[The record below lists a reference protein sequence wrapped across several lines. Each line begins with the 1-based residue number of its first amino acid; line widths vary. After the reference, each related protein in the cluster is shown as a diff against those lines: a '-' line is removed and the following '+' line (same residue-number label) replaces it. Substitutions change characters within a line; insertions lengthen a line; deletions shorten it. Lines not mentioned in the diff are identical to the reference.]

1 MKHKNHIK
9 ILFILSLLLGITNN
23 NVVWCQKIDVDS
35 LLNVAIKEVNKDK
48 NYESALKKTQLGIKL
63 APDYLDF
70 HLLAGR
76 IYQLTSV
83 KDSARYYYNH
93 VIDKNPVY
101 EDAFTY
107 LINMDIEEKNY
118 TDAEIVVDKAIT
130 AHPGKKDFRYK
141 KLSIYEL
148 QGDKKKSQAYLK
160 EMQTLYPKDSEFK
173 LHYFIEDTKYNS
185 DRIGINYNFTTF
197 DRSGYGPWHF
207 GSLQYIAQR
216 NWGSAIARI
225 NYSNRY
231 ANGQSM
237 VDGIQYEAESYFFTS
252 KNSYSYAGVG
262 YSSDPVFPKL
272 RLGYSFFHN
281 FKKGWEG
288 DLGIRYI
295 DTEDTNFPSAVIGVG
310 KYLGSYWLNLRS
322 YFLFDNST
330 VYPVFTLTSRYY
342 FNTRFD
348 YLSLIAGYGT
358 SPDERTTL
366 GQIEQRLSLDSF
378 RIGSGYNRLFGE
390 HYITGLQISVNN
402 QEYTPGSKQIETEI
416 ALMFQYQF

>member
-1 MKHKNHIK
+1 MKDKKYIK
-9 ILFILSLLLGITNN
+9 ILFIVFLVMGMMNS
-23 NVVWCQKIDVDS
+23 NVVWSQKIDVDS

-48 NYESALKKTQLGIKL
+48 NYESALKKTRLGIKL

-70 HLLAGR
+70 HLLTGR
-76 IYQLTSV
+76 IYQLTNE

-107 LINMDIEEKNY
+107 LINMDIEEKKY
-118 TDAEIVVDKAIT
+118 ADAEIVVNKAIE

-141 KLSIYEL
+141 KLTIYEL
-148 QGDKKKSQAYLK
+148 KGENEKSQTYLK
-160 EMQTLYPKDSEFK
+160 EMQEMYPEDSEFK
-173 LHYFIEDTKYNS
+173 LHHFIDETRFKS
-185 DRIGINYNFTTF
+185 DRIGMIYNFTTF
-197 DRSGYGPWHF
+197 NRSGYGPWHY

-216 NWGSAIARI
+216 NWGSLITRI
-225 NYSNRY
+225 NYSDRY
-231 ANGQSM
+231 ANEQS
-237 VDGIQYEAESYFFTS
+237 VANGFQYEVESYFFTG
-252 KNSYSYAGVG
+252 KNSYSFASAG

-295 DTEDTNFPSAVIGVG
+295 DTEDSNLTSAVVGIG

-322 YFLFDNST
+322 YFFFDNST

-378 RIGSGYNRLFGE
+378 RISGGYNRLFGK

-416 ALMFQYQF
+416 ALIFQYQF

>member
-1 MKHKNHIK
+1 MKDKKYIK
-9 ILFILSLLLGITNN
+9 ILFIVFLVMGMMKSNI
-23 NVVWCQKIDVDS
+23 VWSQKIDVDS

-76 IYQLTSV
+76 IYHLTKV
-83 KDSARYYYNH
+83 KDSARYYYNY

-107 LINMDIEEKNY
+107 LINMDIEEKKY
-118 TDAEIVVDKAIT
+118 SDAEIVVDKAIE

-141 KLSIYEL
+141 KLAIYEL
-148 QGDKKKSQAYLK
+148 QGDKKKSEAYLK
-160 EMQTLYPKDSEFK
+160 ETQTMYPNDSEFK
-173 LHYFIEDTKYNS
+173 LHYFIADTRHKS
-185 DRIGINYNFTTF
+185 DRIGLNYSFTSF
-197 DRSGYGPWHF
+197 DRSGYGPWHY

-216 NWGSAIARI
+216 NWGSASARI

-231 ANGQSM
+231 ADGQSITN
-237 VDGIQYEAESYFFTS
+237 GIQYEAESYFFTG
-252 KNSYSYAGVG
+252 KNSYSYIGAG
-262 YSSDPVFPKL
+262 YSDDPVFPKL

-281 FKKGWEG
+281 FNKGWET
-288 DLGIRYI
+288 DLGVRYI
-295 DTEDTNFPSAVIGVG
+295 DTEDTNFPTAVVGIG

-322 YFLFDNST
+322 YFQFDNRS
-330 VYPVFTLTSRYY
+330 VYPAFTLTSRYY

-348 YLSLIAGYGT
+348 YLTLIAGYGT

-378 RIGSGYNRLFGE
+378 RIGGGYYRLFGK
-390 HYITGLQISVNN
+390 HYITGLQLSVNN
-402 QEYTPGSKQIETEI
+402 QEYAPGLKQIETEI
-416 ALMFQYQF
+416 VLMLQYQF

>member
-23 NVVWCQKIDVDS
+23 NVVWGQKIDVDS

-76 IYQLTSV
+76 IYQLTNV

-93 VIDKNPVY
+93 VIAKNPVY

-107 LINMDIEEKNY
+107 LINMDIEEKKY

-173 LHYFIEDTKYNS
+173 LHYFIEDTRHNS

-216 NWGSAIARI
+216 NWGSAIGRI

-231 ANGQSM
+231 ANGQSV

-252 KNSYSYAGVG
+252 KNSYSYAGLG

-281 FKKGWEG
+281 FKH
-288 DLGIRYI
+288 II
-295 DTEDTNFPSAVIGVG
+295 FI
-310 KYLGSYWLNLRS
+310 
-322 YFLFDNST
+322 FL
-330 VYPVFTLTSRYY
+330 
-342 FNTRFD
+342 
-348 YLSLIAGYGT
+348 
-358 SPDERTTL
+358 
-366 GQIEQRLSLDSF
+366 
-378 RIGSGYNRLFGE
+378 
-390 HYITGLQISVNN
+390 
-402 QEYTPGSKQIETEI
+402 
-416 ALMFQYQF
+416 

>member
-1 MKHKNHIK
+1 MKDKKYIK
-9 ILFILSLLLGITNN
+9 ILFIVFLVMGMMKS
-23 NVVWCQKIDVDS
+23 NVVWSQKIDVDS

-48 NYESALKKTQLGIKL
+48 NYESALKKTRLGIKL

-70 HLLAGR
+70 HLLTGR
-76 IYQLTSV
+76 IYQLTNE

-107 LINMDIEEKNY
+107 LINMDIEEKKY
-118 TDAEIVVDKAIT
+118 ADAEIVVNKAIE

-141 KLSIYEL
+141 KLTIYEL
-148 QGDKKKSQAYLK
+148 QGENEKSQTYLK
-160 EMQTLYPKDSEFK
+160 EMQEMYPEDSEFK
-173 LHYFIEDTKYNS
+173 LHHFIDETRFKS
-185 DRIGINYNFTTF
+185 DRIGMIYNFTTF
-197 DRSGYGPWHF
+197 NRSGYGPWHY

-216 NWGSAIARI
+216 NWGSLITRI
-225 NYSNRY
+225 NYSDRY
-231 ANGQSM
+231 ANEQS
-237 VDGIQYEAESYFFTS
+237 VANGFQYEVESYFFTG
-252 KNSYSYAGVG
+252 KNSYSFASAS

-295 DTEDTNFPSAVIGVG
+295 DTEDSNLTSAVVGIG

-322 YFLFDNST
+322 YFFFDNST

-378 RIGSGYNRLFGE
+378 RISGGYNRLFGK

-416 ALMFQYQF
+416 ALIFQYQF

>member
-1 MKHKNHIK
+1 MKYKNYTK
-9 ILFILSLLLGITNN
+9 ILFILFLVLGMAKNN
-23 NVVWCQKIDVDS
+23 AVWSQKIDVDS

-48 NYESALKKTQLGIKL
+48 NYESALKKTHLGIKL

-70 HLLAGR
+70 YLLTGR
-76 IYQLTSV
+76 IYQLTNV
-83 KDSARYYYNH
+83 KDSARYYYKY

-118 TDAEIVVDKAIT
+118 SDAEIIVDKAIE
-130 AHPGKKDFRYK
+130 AHPGNKDFRHK
-141 KLSIYEL
+141 KITIYEL
-148 QGDKKKSQAYLK
+148 QGEKEKSEAYLK
-160 EMQTLYPKDSEFK
+160 EMQTMYPKDSDFK
-173 LHYFIEDTKYNS
+173 LHYFIEDTRNKS
-185 DRIGINYNFTTF
+185 DRIGVNYNFTTF
-197 DRSGYGPWHF
+197 DRSGYGPWHY
-207 GSLQYIAQR
+207 GSLQYIRQR

-231 ANGQSM
+231 ADGQS
-237 VDGIQYEAESYFFTS
+237 VTNGIQYEAESYLFTS
-252 KNSYSYAGVG
+252 KNSYSYIGAG
-262 YSSDPVFPKL
+262 YSNDPVFPKL

-281 FKKGWEG
+281 FNKGWEG
-288 DLGIRYI
+288 DLGVRYI
-295 DTEDTNFPSAVIGVG
+295 DTEDTNFATAVLGIG

-322 YFLFDNST
+322 YFQFDNST
-330 VYPVFTLTSRYY
+330 VYPAFTLTSRYY

-348 YLSLIAGYGT
+348 YLTLIAGYGT

-378 RIGSGYNRLFGE
+378 RIGGGYYRLFGE
-390 HYITGLQISVNN
+390 HYVTGLQLSVNN
-402 QEYTPGSKQIETEI
+402 QEYAPGLKQIETEI

>member
-23 NVVWCQKIDVDS
+23 NVVWGQKIDVDS

-48 NYESALKKTQLGIKL
+48 NYESALKKIQLGIKL

-93 VIDKNPVY
+93 VIAKNPVY

-107 LINMDIEEKNY
+107 LINMDIEEKKY

-173 LHYFIEDTKYNS
+173 LHYFIEDTRHNS

-216 NWGSAIARI
+216 NWGSAIGRI

-231 ANGQSM
+231 ANGQSV

-252 KNSYSYAGVG
+252 KNSYSYAGLG

-322 YFLFDNST
+322 YFMFDNST

-348 YLSLIAGYGT
+348 YLSLTAGYGT

-378 RIGSGYNRLFGE
+378 RIGGGYNRLFGQ